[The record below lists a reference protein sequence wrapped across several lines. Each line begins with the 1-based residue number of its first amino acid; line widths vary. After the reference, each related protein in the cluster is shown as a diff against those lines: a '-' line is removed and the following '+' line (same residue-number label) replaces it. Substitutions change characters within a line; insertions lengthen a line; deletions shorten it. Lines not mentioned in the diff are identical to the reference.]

1 MTMINLKKISFLFI
15 PFILAA
21 CTNSPTHLIITP
33 DIQITNKLQYIDKH
47 INLNIID
54 MRTSNFIVQILRK
67 DKAATLLSA
76 QEQLN
81 TIIEKSLFS
90 QWKKQGITFSQ
101 SNSSY
106 SGNTIKVSIRKALVS
121 VHQEILRYKSHT
133 EIVIDVTINSGNQ
146 TLTSTFKNKS
156 NSEGPLQ
163 ADIAELER
171 DFNQNL
177 GAVLKQI
184 LNSSDINHFINQD
197 TLAE

>member
-1 MTMINLKKISFLFI
+1 MINLKKISFLFI